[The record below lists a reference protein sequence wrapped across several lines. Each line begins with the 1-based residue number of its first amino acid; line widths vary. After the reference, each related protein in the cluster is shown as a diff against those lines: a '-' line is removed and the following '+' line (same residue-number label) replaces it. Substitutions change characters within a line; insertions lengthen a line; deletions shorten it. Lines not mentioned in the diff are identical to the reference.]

1 MRGPCGRPER
11 LAAPFSARGHRFRA
25 ARSLAPNHTA
35 RVLLGF
41 NRGPSHGDRARLWV
55 FSFNTWR
62 RARKTQE
69 QSVDGRPLGV
79 QPLAAEIGDRCTRA
93 GPPRE
98 ALGQGSRDAGRP
110 DLSDRAAAT
119 QTHLEHALPRPPRLT
134 RLCRPARKSGSSL
147 YIIYAAY
154 GHWRI
159 ETVFIP
165 QVSTNYFAICQS
177 YR

>member
-1 MRGPCGRPER
+1 M
-11 LAAPFSARGHRFRA
+11 
-25 ARSLAPNHTA
+25 
-35 RVLLGF
+35 
-41 NRGPSHGDRARLWV
+41 
-55 FSFNTWR
+55 
-62 RARKTQE
+62 
-69 QSVDGRPLGV
+69 DGRPLGV

-134 RLCRPARKSGSSL
+134 HLCGPARKSGSSL